1 MTDGTAPPVPPNG
14 GERRAERPA
23 ADERAPQ
30 PAEGRRKNLFQR
42 RTERALEAQGWLPE
56 TIRRLRLP
64 RSPLIYLAIFGPG
77 LIAANA
83 GNDAGGVITYAQVG
97 AAHGYD
103 LLWVLVVI
111 TVSLAVIQEMC
122 ARMGA
127 VTGKGFSD
135 LVREQFGIRWTAAVV
150 VALLFANGLTAFSEF
165 VGIAA
170 AMELLGVT
178 RYVAVPI
185 GGVALWLL
193 VTRGSYSVVERIF
206 LIMTLAFFAYPISAI
221 LAHPHWG
228 DVGKAL
234 VVPHLHSDSQY
245 LTDMIALIGTT
256 VTPYMQIYVQS
267 AVVDKGVTPR
277 DYPLER
283 LDVYLG
289 TLFGNVMSAFMII
302 ATGAAFL
309 AAGSHL
315 VSINSAAD
323 AARALQPLAGD
334 AAKPLFAVGLL
345 GASMLAAGVL
355 PLTTAYSVAEAFG
368 FEKGISFGFREAPV
382 FMGIFTGF
390 IALGVLIAL
399 IPALPLVQVLIA
411 VQVVNGVLLPVVL
424 IAALRLT
431 NDAELMGRY
440 KNGPIFNAIALL
452 TTIFVGSLSI
462 VLLIITLGGLL

>member
-1 MTDGTAPPVPPNG
+1 VTNDAGRPAPPDD
-14 GERRAERPA
+14 ERRASRP
-23 ADERAPQ
+23 DGERAHARESRP
-30 PAEGRRKNLFQR
+30 KNLFQR
-42 RTERALEAQGWLPE
+42 RTERGLEAQGWLQSL
-56 TIRRLRLP
+56 IRRLRLP

-103 LLWVLVVI
+103 LLWVLVII

-135 LVREQFGIRWTAAVV
+135 LVREQFGIRWTAAIV
-150 VALLFANGLTAFSEF
+150 VALFFANGLTAFSEF

-170 AMELLGVT
+170 AMEMVGVS
-178 RYVAVPI
+178 RYIAVPI
-185 GGVALWLL
+185 AGVVLWLL
-193 VTRGSYSVVERIF
+193 VTRGSYRAVERIF
-206 LIMTLAFFAYPISAI
+206 LLMTVAFFAYPISAI
-221 LAHPHWG
+221 LAHPNWK
-228 DVGKAL
+228 DVGTSL
-234 VVPHLHSDSQY
+234 VVPHLHNNSQY
-245 LTDMIALIGTT
+245 LIDMIALIGTT

-289 TLFGNVMSAFMII
+289 TLFGNTMSAFMII

-323 AARALQPLAGD
+323 AARALEPLAGS

-368 FEKGISFGFREAPV
+368 FEKGVSFGFRDAPV

-390 IALGVLIAL
+390 IALGVLVAL
-399 IPALPLVQVLIA
+399 IPNLPLVSVLIA

-424 IAALRLT
+424 VAALRLT

-440 KNGPIFNAIALL
+440 RNGPIFNTIAVLMTVFVGALSIALL
-452 TTIFVGSLSI
+452 V
-462 VLLIITLGGLL
+462 VTLGGLF

>member
-1 MTDGTAPPVPPNG
+1 
-14 GERRAERPA
+14 
-23 ADERAPQ
+23 
-30 PAEGRRKNLFQR
+30 
-42 RTERALEAQGWLPE
+42 
-56 TIRRLRLP
+56 
-64 RSPLIYLAIFGPG
+64 
-77 LIAANA
+77 
-83 GNDAGGVITYAQVG
+83 
-97 AAHGYD
+97 
-103 LLWVLVVI
+103 
-111 TVSLAVIQEMC
+111 
-122 ARMGA
+122 MGA

-135 LVREQFGIRWTAAVV
+135 LVREQFGIRWTAAIV
-150 VALLFANGLTAFSEF
+150 VALFFANGLTAFSEF

-170 AMELLGVT
+170 AMEMVGVS
-178 RYVAVPI
+178 RYIAVPI
-185 GGVALWLL
+185 AGVVLWLL
-193 VTRGSYSVVERIF
+193 VTRGSYRAVERIF
-206 LIMTLAFFAYPISAI
+206 LLMTVAFFAYPISAI
-221 LAHPHWG
+221 LAHPNWK
-228 DVGKAL
+228 DVGTSL
-234 VVPHLHSDSQY
+234 VVPHLHNNSQY
-245 LTDMIALIGTT
+245 LIDMIALIGTT

-289 TLFGNVMSAFMII
+289 TLFGNTMSAFMII

-323 AARALQPLAGD
+323 AARALEPLAGS

-368 FEKGISFGFREAPV
+368 FEKGVSFGFRDAPV

-390 IALGVLIAL
+390 IALGVLVAL
-399 IPALPLVQVLIA
+399 IPNLPLVSVLIA

-424 IAALRLT
+424 VAALRLT

-440 KNGPIFNAIALL
+440 RNGPIFNTIAVLMTVFVGALSIALL
-452 TTIFVGSLSI
+452 V
-462 VLLIITLGGLL
+462 VTLGGLF